1 VFRDKALRRLLT
13 SLILCLSTA
22 VHTQSAQG
30 LINEEGEPNAG
41 FGNNFAGNVNTI
53 FAGVG
58 SGDGH
63 AKDAGYA
70 LVYET
75 HDGRWHLM
83 DGLLDEDGTAGDRFG
98 WRVAMAGSTAL
109 VVPLQRHDDEMT
121 RHQITQP
128 RLPGTPAPA
137 RSGAIL
143 ALGRDKDGWGRRQI
157 IQPVERWNRGEF
169 GYSIAIR
176 G

>member
-1 VFRDKALRRLLT
+1 MFRDKALRRLPT

-30 LINEEGEPNAG
+30 LINEEGETNTG
-41 FGNNFAGNVNTI
+41 FGNTFAGNVNTI
-53 FAGVG
+53 FGGVG

-63 AKDAGYA
+63 AKDEGYA

-75 HDGRWHLM
+75 HDGHWHLM

-98 WRVAMAGSTAL
+98 WRVAMVVSTAL

-121 RHQITQP
+121 RHQITQS
-128 RLPGTPAPA
+128 RLPRTPAPS
-137 RSGAIL
+137 RSGPSWP
-143 ALGRDKDGWGRRQI
+143 LG
-157 IQPVERWNRGEF
+157 E
-169 GYSIAIR
+169 IR
-176 G
+176 TAGAAARLFSQ